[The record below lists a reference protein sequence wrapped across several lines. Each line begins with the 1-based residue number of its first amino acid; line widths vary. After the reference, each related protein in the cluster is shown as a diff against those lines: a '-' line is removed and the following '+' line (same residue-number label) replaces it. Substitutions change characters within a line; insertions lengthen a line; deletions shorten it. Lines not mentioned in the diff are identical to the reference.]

1 MPYTIL
7 VLQAL
12 LIQFVLGFIAAGV
25 TTNMSLQVIYWRRS
39 LQRFIWG
46 LTGYALLAAIVWD
59 LIQLI
64 RD

>member
-12 LIQFVLGFIAAGV
+12 LVQFVLGCIAAGV
-25 TTNMSLQVIYWRRS
+25 TTNMSLQVIYWRR
-39 LQRFIWG
+39 LVQRFIWG